1 MIGRSLMQK
10 LRSTAARYDHLIP
23 WLLLI
28 LVVGAT
34 AGVLQVL
41 VVKLLR

>member
-1 MIGRSLMQK
+1 MIGRSLKQK
-10 LRSTAARYDHLIP
+10 LRSTAARYDYLIP

-34 AGVLQVL
+34 AGVLQIL
-41 VVKLLR
+41 IVKLLR